1 MIRKAQEFMN
11 ENHFADISRLHCLL
25 RKMMPKEYHDLI
37 DNIKE
42 CQDPHVIF
50 NISGGNNLIA
60 PNANQVELKVQEKA
74 PDKIKK
80 NINNNLK
87 LRPMD
92 LQVQQFSDIDLQE
105 TFFDSLRES
114 YPEFDEWYKKKAD
127 AGATAYCYYVNGEL
141 KDFLYMKIEEE
152 KLTDITPVL
161 PAKKTF
167 EGRHVQGG

>member
-1 MIRKAQEFMN
+1 MKEIYLHMMRKAQEFMN

-42 CQDPHVIF
+42 CQDPYVIF

-80 NINNNLK
+80 
-87 LRPMD
+87 
-92 LQVQQFSDIDLQE
+92 
-105 TFFDSLRES
+105 
-114 YPEFDEWYKKKAD
+114 
-127 AGATAYCYYVNGEL
+127 
-141 KDFLYMKIEEE
+141 KDK
-152 KLTDITPVL
+152 
-161 PAKKTF
+161 
-167 EGRHVQGG
+167 